1 MTEITNPSE
10 LRDYVTVY
18 HNHAAAGQS
27 GKAATYAFLTFNDT
41 RSEESITVPAL
52 KLLTQDLNRIL
63 AAVAQPGL
71 IKGAIFPG
79 ENHALNPNTPE
90 DWVSLDCHVASVGAD
105 GQVTEAYVNFEFNYT
120 ETLESIS
127 LAAARQ
133 LGAELN
139 RLMAKIEYEAQ
150 ANQAVSAER

>member
-1 MTEITNPSE
+1 MTKNINTPE
-10 LRDYVTVY
+10 LREHVTAY
-18 HNHAAAGQS
+18 YNYSAANQS
-27 GKAATYAFLTFNDT
+27 GVAATYAFLTFNDT

-71 IKGAIFPG
+71 LKGAIFPG

-90 DWVSLDCHVASVGAD
+90 DWVSLDCQVAGVNDD

-120 ETLESIS
+120 ETVESIS

-139 RLMAKIEYEAQ
+139 RLVAKIEYEAQ
-150 ANQAVSAER
+150 AKREMSAGR